1 MDIILKIE
9 KILPVQSFVSK
20 KDNTTKNKY
29 YFVGKTN
36 GIYPDEVCMLVWGD
50 ENWQK
55 LNIQVGKTYN
65 LSFDA
70 RSREYN
76 ERWYTDLVCWKAI
89 NVDAPQPTPQAT
101 TPAITPAAVQT
112 PTQAQPFSN
121 SADDLPF

>member
-1 MDIILKIE
+1 MDITLKIE

-36 GIYPDEVCMLVWGD
+36 GNYPDDVCMLVWGD

-89 NVDAPQPTPQAT
+89 NMDAQAPQQAATPTPM
-101 TPAITPAAVQT
+101 PASNASPT
-112 PTQAQPFSN
+112 PTPPQPSQ
-121 SADDLPF
+121 SREPLPF